1 MAGKFAIN
9 VTGKDED
16 TISGKAGLL
25 QADMRQNVIARL
37 VARGG
42 GRQPVVFRGDADHR
56 LTENPAFRSASSVR
70 PTAKQRSELARRE
83 ESQGGWGQSEWVEA
97 DSPLGF
103 WLGRRP
109 NMHGQAMVVL
119 RRTVE
124 QNLLVV
130 ADKAAARAGMISSVV
145 RSLGC
150 LYGPKELVLRVSHAG
165 PNDGCPTVAAA
176 KVDALQRSGFTA
188 LMARDPDSTSGL
200 LDEFLAELDQRTS
213 NPQLARTAP
222 AWVWIL
228 IEPDRA
234 VPLRRT
240 GDALGR
246 GANPR
251 TERIRK
257 LLESGPA
264 SGLHLVVFTNALRLV
279 STVFDERRDLA
290 RFGHRVALQMSDD
303 DSFSLFRSRLAS
315 QLQQSRYASES
326 DAIYH
331 NSETGRSV
339 KFRPYLLE

>member
-1 MAGKFAIN
+1 
-9 VTGKDED
+9 
-16 TISGKAGLL
+16 
-25 QADMRQNVIARL
+25 
-37 VARGG
+37 
-42 GRQPVVFRGDADHR
+42 
-56 LTENPAFRSASSVR
+56 
-70 PTAKQRSELARRE
+70 
-83 ESQGGWGQSEWVEA
+83 
-97 DSPLGF
+97 
-103 WLGRRP
+103 
-109 NMHGQAMVVL
+109 
-119 RRTVE
+119 
-124 QNLLVV
+124 
-130 ADKAAARAGMISSVV
+130 
-145 RSLGC
+145 
-150 LYGPKELVLRVSHAG
+150 
-165 PNDGCPTVAAA
+165 
-176 KVDALQRSGFTA
+176 
-188 LMARDPDSTSGL
+188 MARDPDSTSGL

-279 STVFDERRDLA
+279 STVFDERRDLG
-290 RFGHRVALQMSDD
+290 RFGHRVALQMSED
-303 DSFSLFRSRLAS
+303 DSFALFRSRLAS